1 MRVSSAAF
9 ICSRTGTDHI
19 SVLYWSS
26 VHTHTHSVILLLLNE
41 KWPFSVR
48 RQRDF
53 ESESQSVTL
62 GTPEGGVASSGSL
75 CVSVL
80 RWRWFQPGVLS
91 LRTLRCFPSVS
102 AAAKS
107 LQCPKTNTGEKRC
120 STHGANRW
128 LMCLGQQIHQI
139 RNTKYKSTVAW
150 RARGKNITSDKKKK
164 FQREFKRFT
173 RYRQFSSATGARIGG
188 GQGVAPPHWIVIPQ
202 DESEDRTCRNV
213 TEYFAQV

>member
-1 MRVSSAAF
+1 MFKTNQSRPDWLRAAVSEFRSYNLKASFPSAWESHQQLSSAAGQELITYPCF
-9 ICSRTGTDHI
+9 TEATDEQCTRARA
-19 SVLYWSS
+19 
-26 VHTHTHSVILLLLNE
+26 HTRAHSVILLLLNE

-62 GTPEGGVASSGSL
+62 GRPEGGVASSGSL

-80 RWRWFQPGVLS
+80 RWRWFQPAALS
-91 LRTLRCFPSVS
+91 PRTLWCFPSVS

-107 LQCPKTNTGEKRC
+107 LQCPKTNTGEKRS

-139 RNTKYKSTVAW
+139 RNTKYKST
-150 RARGKNITSDKKKK
+150 
-164 FQREFKRFT
+164 E
-173 RYRQFSSATGARIGG
+173 
-188 GQGVAPPHWIVIPQ
+188 GQGEKHNIWQKAKVPAWI
-202 DESEDRTCRNV
+202 
-213 TEYFAQV
+213 